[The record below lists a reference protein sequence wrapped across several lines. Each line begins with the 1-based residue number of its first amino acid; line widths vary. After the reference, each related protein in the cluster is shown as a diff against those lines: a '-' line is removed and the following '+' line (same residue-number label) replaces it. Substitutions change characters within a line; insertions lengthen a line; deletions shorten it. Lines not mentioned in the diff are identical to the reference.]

1 MASRPSTPPPLALPM
16 AIIGATAVNVTP
28 CSSGSRTPTFQK
40 PTAWISDAMPQVS
53 RSALIRYTRSSPRSP
68 IALASRIGTITAPA

>member
-1 MASRPSTPPPLALPM
+1 M

-40 PTAWISDAMPQVS
+40 PTDWISDAMPQVS
-53 RSALIRYTRSSPRSP
+53 RSALIR
-68 IALASRIGTITAPA
+68 

>member
-1 MASRPSTPPPLALPM
+1 M

-53 RSALIRYTRSSPRSP
+53 RSALIR
-68 IALASRIGTITAPA
+68 